1 MAIRRCFSKKIVRS
15 DDFLDLPVSTQLLY
29 FQLGMEAD
37 DRGYINNARSVIKIT
52 GCGVGDLEMLIAKR
66 FVLVR
71 QEKLILIKGW
81 RINNSIQPT
90 RVCESQYVDD
100 LKLLFF
106 DERGSYTERETNLPV
121 SKIICRQDDDKVST
135 QVNLIED
142 NLIKDNLTKD
152 NDLTRLNEIKA
163 NPFAKELVNKLID
176 CKYININC
184 LQLRDYL
191 NYFESLL
198 DEGKKVVDVKVKLD
212 YFIRIVCHYLPTGEK
227 DYQDK
232 PIFKLIY
239 TDDRKIQDKYVY
251 FVSAMDK
258 AFENV
263 DIDSSDTI
271 EEPKDDL
278 GNTYTSPEESHD
290 LDSVEVNDD
299 DLPF

>member
-106 DERGSYTERETNLPV
+106 DERGYL
-121 SKIICRQDDDKVST
+121 
-135 QVNLIED
+135 
-142 NLIKDNLTKD
+142 
-152 NDLTRLNEIKA
+152 LNVMDY
-163 NPFAKELVNKLID
+163 KEVI
-176 CKYININC
+176 
-184 LQLRDYL
+184 
-191 NYFESLL
+191 
-198 DEGKKVVDVKVKLD
+198 
-212 YFIRIVCHYLPTGEK
+212 
-227 DYQDK
+227 
-232 PIFKLIY
+232 
-239 TDDRKIQDKYVY
+239 
-251 FVSAMDK
+251 
-258 AFENV
+258 
-263 DIDSSDTI
+263 
-271 EEPKDDL
+271 L
-278 GNTYTSPEESHD
+278 G
-290 LDSVEVNDD
+290 
-299 DLPF
+299 

>member
-121 SKIICRQDDDKVST
+121 SKIICRQNDDNLLT
-135 QVNLIED
+135 QENIREEKIIED
-142 NLIKDNLTKD
+142 NLIKD

-163 NPFAKELVNKLID
+163 NPLAKELTKKLIS
-176 CKYININC
+176 CGYITISDLHLC
-184 LQLRDYL
+184 DYV
-191 NYFESLL
+191 NYFESL
-198 DEGKKVVDVKVKLD
+198 
-212 YFIRIVCHYLPTGEK
+212 
-227 DYQDK
+227 
-232 PIFKLIY
+232 
-239 TDDRKIQDKYVY
+239 
-251 FVSAMDK
+251 
-258 AFENV
+258 
-263 DIDSSDTI
+263 
-271 EEPKDDL
+271 
-278 GNTYTSPEESHD
+278 
-290 LDSVEVNDD
+290 
-299 DLPF
+299 